1 VGKIPQSQMNVFV
14 DTNVVLD
21 NLLERQPF
29 YKDAYAIYQLVDQKK
44 INVYMSAVSMTNIFY
59 IVHKEKRDLEL
70 VYRMLD
76 KLTVLF
82 SIAPVSEKT
91 IADALALRWKD
102 FEDAVQYITA
112 TESGVDC
119 IVTRNTADFK
129 TSAIP
134 CMSPVDFITYFSDR
148 KTT

>member
-1 VGKIPQSQMNVFV
+1 MKVFV
-14 DTNVVLD
+14 DTNIALD
-21 NLLERQPF
+21 YLLERQPF
-29 YKDAYAIYQLVDQKK
+29 YGDACTVFQLVDEEK
-44 INVYMSAVSMTNIFY
+44 ITGYLCAVSITNIFY
-59 IVHKEKRDLEL
+59 LVYKERRDSDL

-76 KLTVLF
+76 ELSTLF
-82 SIAPVSEKT
+82 SLVSVSQKT
-91 IADALALRWKD
+91 ITDALALRWKD
-102 FEDAVQYITA
+102 FEDAVQYIAA

-134 CMSPVDFITYFSDR
+134 CMTPVDFITYFSDR